1 MPLRADRSPKR
12 IRTMPNPVTK
22 EHVGAAVEAVR
33 KVEAEDKSVAKDFK
47 QVVADLKAA
56 QNGGQEDVV
65 AMHGDRMKRVVAAL
79 VDSVADL
86 DKAVGVVNGLRED
99 PDFVEK
105 NHKTIADLLNRL
117 QKMRTEMVAR
127 LAEGRRRV
135 EGAAMWKEMKTG
147 NDEDIAVDIAVVED
161 GINDVAAEIEKAE
174 KELKDVV
181 RRLDEAEKSKN
192 GRLYQR
198 AAEAA
203 TKIDF
208 GPFEKSLGEQ
218 VKKLEEV
225 RKRYANFEAGKEADP
240 LVERV
245 RSLALALRMAKLD
258 LKKVQDRTKNPPAF
272 PADLMDPN
280 EDEGEAAPGK
290 GAGLME
296 PEEDAIDMK
305 KAARILGIDPKHIPK
320 LAKVL
325 NGKRADYASGLTKLA
340 RELSLE
346 EPDGKK
352 LVELLVKSK
361 VVARAS

>member
-1 MPLRADRSPKR
+1 
-12 IRTMPNPVTK
+12 MPNPVTK
-22 EHVGAAVEAVR
+22 EHVGAAVDAVR

-56 QNGGQEDVV
+56 QKGGQEDVV

-181 RRLDEAEKSKN
+181 RRLDEAEKNKN

-203 TKIDF
+203 SKLDF

-218 VKKLEEV
+218 VKKLEDV

-245 RSLALALRMAKLD
+245 RSLALALREAKLE
-258 LKKVQDRTKNPPAF
+258 LKRVLDRTKKPPPF
-272 PADLMDPN
+272 PSDLMDPN
-280 EDEGEAAPGK
+280 EEEEAEEPPAK

-296 PEEDAIDMK
+296 PEADAIDMK
-305 KAARILGIDPKHIPK
+305 KAARVLGIDPKHIPK

-325 NGKRADYASGLTKLA
+325 NGKRADWATGLTKLA

-346 EPDGKK
+346 ESDGKK

-361 VVARAS
+361 LVARAS

>member
-1 MPLRADRSPKR
+1 
-12 IRTMPNPVTK
+12 MPNPVTK

-56 QNGGQEDVV
+56 QKGGQEDVV

-79 VDSVADL
+79 VDSIADL

-127 LAEGRRRV
+127 LEEGRRRV
-135 EGAAMWKEMKTG
+135 EGAVMWKEMNTG
-147 NDEDIAVDIAVVED
+147 NSEDITVEIAVVED
-161 GINDVAAEIEKAE
+161 GINDVAAQIEKAE
-174 KELKDVV
+174 KELEDVV
-181 RRLDEAEKSKN
+181 RRLDEAEKNKN

-203 TKIDF
+203 KALDF

-218 VKKLEEV
+218 VKKLEDV
-225 RKRYANFEAGKEADP
+225 RKRYANFEAVKEADP

-245 RSLALALRMAKLD
+245 RSLALALRVDKLE
-258 LKKVQDRTKNPPAF
+258 LKKVQDRTKNPPKF
-272 PADLMDPN
+272 PADLMDPEE
-280 EDEGEAAPGK
+280 EDEVEPSK
-290 GAGLME
+290 GPGLME
-296 PEEDAIDMK
+296 PEADAVDMK

-325 NGKRADYASGLTKLA
+325 NGKRADWPSGLTKLA
-340 RELSLE
+340 RELSLA

-361 VVARAS
+361 LVARAS

>member
-1 MPLRADRSPKR
+1 
-12 IRTMPNPVTK
+12 MPNPVTK

-33 KVEAEDKSVAKDFK
+33 KVEAENKDVAKDFSR
-47 QVVADLKAA
+47 VVADLKAA
-56 QNGGQEDVV
+56 QSGGQEDVV

-79 VDSVADL
+79 VDSIADL
-86 DKAVGVVNGLRED
+86 DKAVGQVNGLRED

-127 LAEGRRRV
+127 LEEGRRRAQ
-135 EGAAMWKEMKTG
+135 GAEMWKEMKTG

-161 GINDVAAEIEKAE
+161 GINDVAAEIAKAE

-181 RRLDEAEKSKN
+181 RRLDEAEKNKN
-192 GRLYQR
+192 GKLYQR
-198 AAEAA
+198 AADEAKA
-203 TKIDF
+203 LDF
-208 GPFEKSLGEQ
+208 APFEKTLGAQ
-218 VKKLEEV
+218 VKKLEDV
-225 RKRYANFEAGKEADP
+225 RKRYENFEAGKEADP

-245 RSLALALRMAKLD
+245 RSLALALRVAKLE
-258 LKKVQDRTKNPPAF
+258 LKKVIDRTKNPPAF

-280 EDEGEAAPGK
+280 EEEDAAPAK

-305 KAARILGIDPKHIPK
+305 KAARILGVDPKHIPK

-340 RELSLE
+340 RELALE

-352 LVELLVKSK
+352 LVELLVKNK
-361 VVARAS
+361 LVARAS